1 MPLRGS
7 NGATPEYSRYIS
19 TPMVKR
25 SVLKLIDIFSFSICS
40 GAPKPSVYGARLKPV
55 LVTPFAPVSRA
66 IPRSITTASPV
77 LRIKT
82 LAGLMSPVDEA
93 LGMHPE
99 GQERL
104 SDTNG
109 DVEYPSLI
117 AAVVVD
123 HLMQRLGD
131 DEFFNRHVQPVLQAL
146 FGDRVLM
153 KQVVVEHLG
162 KLVGLTSP
170 RISASAFRREIVSE
184 SAPDTTFT
192 TTSPHACQPWRN
204 GLASGSPSSG
214 GGTSSGICES
224 SKRARAAAAARC
236 PTTKG
241 QSMPP
246 AQIEAQAE
254 RRSLCQGSPRWDSE
268 FCFLQLRRV
277 VELVAFSAMKRE
289 EGRYRRLRE
298 LNPQGKWD
306 QGDAAKD
313 WQAKEI
319 LGRLVTLSPHALPI
333 PIKQIDPFPGPQ
345 AFHLSRTNLA
355 VNHGRLVELYEKCGG
370 FMHAKNPL
378 AADFVEQVNKERVK
392 YDEAPELVRRSCK
405 FLRKLLWTH
414 AVVQLD
420 WTDPDDPKEVAG
432 PMLAWII
439 DFGSPTDLNVNVIVG
454 EAS

>member
-1 MPLRGS
+1 
-7 NGATPEYSRYIS
+7 
-19 TPMVKR
+19 
-25 SVLKLIDIFSFSICS
+25 
-40 GAPKPSVYGARLKPV
+40 
-55 LVTPFAPVSRA
+55 
-66 IPRSITTASPV
+66 
-77 LRIKT
+77 
-82 LAGLMSPVDEA
+82 
-93 LGMHPE
+93 
-99 GQERL
+99 
-104 SDTNG
+104 
-109 DVEYPSLI
+109 
-117 AAVVVD
+117 
-123 HLMQRLGD
+123 
-131 DEFFNRHVQPVLQAL
+131 
-146 FGDRVLM
+146 
-153 KQVVVEHLG
+153 
-162 KLVGLTSP
+162 
-170 RISASAFRREIVSE
+170 
-184 SAPDTTFT
+184 
-192 TTSPHACQPWRN
+192 
-204 GLASGSPSSG
+204 
-214 GGTSSGICES
+214 
-224 SKRARAAAAARC
+224 
-236 PTTKG
+236 
-241 QSMPP
+241 MPP
-246 AQIEAQAE
+246 AQIEAHVIYQTLMAE
-254 RRSLCQGSPRWDSE
+254 AKQRILAIERIGGAAQPLSGLAALDSE

-333 PIKQIDPFPGPQ
+333 PIKQIEPSGPQ

-405 FLRKLLWTH
+405 FLRELLWTH